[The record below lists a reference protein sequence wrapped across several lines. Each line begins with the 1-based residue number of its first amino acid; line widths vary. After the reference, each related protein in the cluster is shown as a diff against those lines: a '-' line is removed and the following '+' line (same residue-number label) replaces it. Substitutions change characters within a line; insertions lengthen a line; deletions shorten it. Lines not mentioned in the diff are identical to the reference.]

1 MSQNILLISDTMI
14 KERTSVHGNIDPKL
28 IYPDIKVAQDMYI
41 LPLLGSQL
49 FDKLQGMV
57 GDRSINEETNAK
69 YKLLID
75 RFIADALIYFTLAEL
90 PTTIGYQ
97 FWGKGVMRKQDDNS
111 SLPSMSELI
120 DISNKY
126 KSRGEFY
133 ASRLRM
139 YLQAN
144 AVSDYPEYFGLRNK
158 LDDISPSRDAYT
170 CPIYLGP
177 DGDGCGQVYQPYNGG
192 NTNG

>member
-90 PTTIGYQ
+90 PTTISYQ
-97 FWGKGVMRKQDDNS
+97 F
-111 SLPSMSELI
+111 
-120 DISNKY
+120 
-126 KSRGEFY
+126 
-133 ASRLRM
+133 
-139 YLQAN
+139 
-144 AVSDYPEYFGLRNK
+144 
-158 LDDISPSRDAYT
+158 
-170 CPIYLGP
+170 
-177 DGDGCGQVYQPYNGG
+177 
-192 NTNG
+192 